1 MRKRYRVLLIAAIVA
16 ALVVPVGYALS
27 LESQPSPRPTVI
39 GHTNLSTAPAAAVVA
54 SPVIVHTRA
63 TSTIASGAAPLS
75 SGREVPG
82 AGKLFLVGTILFG
95 LSALVRK
102 AI

>member
-1 MRKRYRVLLIAAIVA
+1 MRKRYRVLLIAAFAA

-27 LESQPSPRPTVI
+27 LEPQQPSARITRSPLRTP
-39 GHTNLSTAPAAAVVA
+39 AAAAVVA
-54 SPVIVHTRA
+54 SPVVVHVTA
-63 TSTIASGAAPLS
+63 TAVGHDESPASPLAS
-75 SGREVPG
+75 MPD
-82 AGKLFLVGTILFG
+82 AGKLLLVGTMLFG

>member
-1 MRKRYRVLLIAAIVA
+1 MRKRYRVLLIAAFVA

-27 LESQPSPRPTVI
+27 LEPQQPSARTARTPFITPT
-39 GHTNLSTAPAAAVVA
+39 AAAVVA
-54 SPVIVHTRA
+54 APVVVHATATAVAHDESPV
-63 TSTIASGAAPLS
+63 SPLASLPD
-75 SGREVPG
+75 
-82 AGKLFLVGTILFG
+82 AGKLLLVGTMLFG

>member
-1 MRKRYRVLLIAAIVA
+1 MRKRYRVLLIAAVVA

-27 LESQPSPRPTVI
+27 LEPQPPVTVLAR
-39 GHTNLSTAPAAAVVA
+39 TTLAKSTSATMVA
-54 SPVIVHTRA
+54 SPVVLRA
-63 TSTIASGAAPLS
+63 QTPIAGSAPASPLRS
-75 SGREVPG
+75 MPD
-82 AGKLFLVGTILFG
+82 AGKLLLVGTVLFG

>member
-1 MRKRYRVLLIAAIVA
+1 MRKRYRVLLIAAVVA

-27 LESQPSPRPTVI
+27 LEPQPPVTVLARTTI
-39 GHTNLSTAPAAAVVA
+39 AKSTSATVVA
-54 SPVIVHTRA
+54 SPLVLHEP
-63 TSTIASGAAPLS
+63 TSIAGNGPASPLRS
-75 SGREVPG
+75 MPD
-82 AGKLFLVGTILFG
+82 AGKLFLAGTVLFG